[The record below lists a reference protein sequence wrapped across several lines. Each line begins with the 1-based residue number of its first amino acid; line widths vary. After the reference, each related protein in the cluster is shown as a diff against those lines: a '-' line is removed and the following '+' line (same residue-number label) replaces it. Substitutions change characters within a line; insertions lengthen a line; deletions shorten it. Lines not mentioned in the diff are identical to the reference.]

1 MKSVI
6 VGKVHDTGTAD
17 VVCALECDHVHGNL
31 AWHETV
37 PFRTKRGRFFLA
49 GRGGARSVWRG
60 QTGRL
65 SWAPGGQIRAVET
78 DEARSHV
85 EAADGSIDLFA
96 RVGLSV
102 DEA

>member
-6 VGKVHDTGTAD
+6 GAKVYEAETAD
-17 VVCALECDHVHGNL
+17 AVCTLECDHAQGNP
-31 AWHETV
+31 AWHETALY
-37 PFRTKRGRFFLA
+37 RTKRGRLFLA

-96 RVGLSV
+96 RVGPAV

>member
-6 VGKVHDTGTAD
+6 GAKVHEAETAD
-17 VVCALECDHVHGNL
+17 AVCTLECDHAHGNL
-31 AWHETV
+31 AWHETALY
-37 PFRTKRGRFFLA
+37 RTKRGQFFLA
-49 GRGGARSVWRG
+49 GRGDARSVWRG
-60 QTGRL
+60 QTGRS
-65 SWAPGGQIRAVET
+65 SWAPGGQIRAVES
-78 DEARSHV
+78 DEARTHI